1 MKLILKIILFIF
13 VNALAIILA
22 AKLVEG
28 FNFEGNLTDLTIAAA
43 IITLFNVFIRPVLKI
58 ILAPLIILTFGILAF
73 AINAGILYLLD
84 KFSPSITINGLSP
97 LILATIII
105 SFVNILVNLSTKLG
119 D

>member
-1 MKLILKIILFIF
+1 MKLIFKIILFII
-13 VNALAIILA
+13 VNALAILIA
-22 AKLVEG
+22 ARFVKG
-28 FNFEGNLTDLTIAAA
+28 FIFEGNLTDLAIAAT
-43 IITLFNVFIRPVLKI
+43 ILTLCNTFIRPLLKLV
-58 ILAPLIILTFGILAF
+58 LAPLINLTFGILAV
-73 AINAGILYLLD
+73 AINASILYVLD